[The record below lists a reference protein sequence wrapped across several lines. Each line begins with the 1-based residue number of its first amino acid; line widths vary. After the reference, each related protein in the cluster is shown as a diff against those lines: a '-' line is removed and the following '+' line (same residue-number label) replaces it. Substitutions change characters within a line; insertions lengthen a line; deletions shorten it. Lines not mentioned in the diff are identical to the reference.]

1 MSSSLDTYAGSGF
14 NVTNVMARALNLSR
28 HSWEYG
34 TTAQALLEL
43 RNPQISVFGN
53 PFPHDELPTAI
64 TVEKVPSLI
73 YVKPFIR
80 LDNDTLID
88 GDETC
93 MCNADSSWSRK
104 GAVGDPASLGV
115 SALLLGQSDE
125 AYTAAAQRQSDHI
138 LNKAPRYENGAIS
151 HRENEAELWADFV
164 YMAPPFLAYQAV
176 ASNNKTLL
184 REAGRQCLLQQE
196 ILRPQRA
203 HNRTHGLWRHI
214 IGPDDAQDLGLWATG
229 NGWAAAGMIRVLAT
243 IQHWGPSK
251 GWTSEQN
258 SLKKSIIDI
267 LNGAAHAATRGQPPL
282 FCNYL
287 DDGTWFAD
295 AASTAVIASVAYR
308 MAVLAPDVTKQHHIA
323 FADKLRKAV
332 EAHVDNVT
340 GLVAPTVNSLDWKSR
355 IPSAEGS
362 PEGQS
367 FAVLMFAAHRD
378 YCMQAS
384 KGNQGCGRF

>member
-1 MSSSLDTYAGSGF
+1 M
-14 NVTNVMARALNLSR
+14 
-28 HSWEYG
+28 
-34 TTAQALLEL
+34 
-43 RNPQISVFGN
+43 
-53 PFPHDELPTAI
+53 
-64 TVEKVPSLI
+64 
-73 YVKPFIR
+73 FIVIQ
-80 LDNDTLID
+80 LYPVL
-88 GDETC
+88 ETC
-93 MCNADSSWSRK
+93 LCNANSPCSRK

-115 SALLLGQSDE
+115 SALLLGQLDK
-125 AYTAAAQRQSDHI
+125 AYAAAAQRQSDHI

-176 ASNNKTLL
+176 ASNNETLL
-184 REAGRQCLLQQE
+184 REAGHQCLLQQE
-196 ILRPQRA
+196 ILRPQHT
-203 HNRTHGLWRHI
+203 HNRTRGLWRHI

-229 NGWAAAGMIRVLAT
+229 NGWAAAGMARVLAT

-251 GWTSEQN
+251 SWTSEQN

-267 LNGAAHAATRGQPPL
+267 LNGAAHAAMRGQPPL

-295 AASTAVIASVAYR
+295 AASTAIIASVAYR
-308 MAVLAPDVTKQHHIA
+308 MAVLAPDVTKQYHIA

-332 EAHVDNVT
+332 EAHVDNAT

-355 IPSAEGS
+355 IPSVEGS

-378 YCMQAS
+378 YCMHAG
-384 KGNQGCGRF
+384 KVNQGCGRFSG